1 MGYEDVDSQITE
13 ILVTAEQ
20 IDARLSELAD
30 GVSKHY
36 ENAETETGRSLLLLG
51 ILKGATY
58 VMVDFSRKLSINSE
72 IDLMCLSSYGSGTKS
87 SGVVRVLK
95 DIGADINNRDVLI
108 VEDII
113 DSGTT
118 LGWLVNNL
126 ANRSARSV
134 EVLSLLQKKL
144 PSGVSDTRVKAKW
157 LGFEIEN
164 KFVVGYG
171 LDFNEKYRTL
181 PFVGVL
187 SPSEYSNCR

>member
-1 MGYEDVDSQITE
+1 MGYEDVGSQITE

-20 IDARLSELAD
+20 IDVRLSELVD
-30 GVSKHY
+30 EVSKHY
-36 ENAETETGRSLLLLG
+36 KNAETGKSLLLLG
-51 ILKGATY
+51 ILKT
-58 VMVDFSRKLSINSE
+58 
-72 IDLMCLSSYGSGTKS
+72 
-87 SGVVRVLK
+87 
-95 DIGADINNRDVLI
+95 DINNRDVLI

-113 DSGTT
+113 DSGTM

-126 ANRSARSV
+126 ANRGARSV

-171 LDFNEKYRTL
+171 LDFNEKYRALL